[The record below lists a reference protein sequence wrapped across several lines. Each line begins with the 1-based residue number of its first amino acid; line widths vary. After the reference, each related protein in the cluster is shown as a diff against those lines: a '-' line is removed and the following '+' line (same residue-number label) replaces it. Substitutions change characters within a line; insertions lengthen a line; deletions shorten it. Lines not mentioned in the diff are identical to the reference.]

1 MEESAPDVNGS
12 VASGATASGFSLLA
26 RLNGRSA
33 GGVCSAAEVT
43 LMTYPVSDEDREI
56 QERAR
61 RLVDE
66 ELIPWE
72 QHAELHDGEIPAEV
86 AQRHHDLAIELGLY
100 AMNMP
105 RELGGT
111 GMTTFQQTLVSEQIG
126 RVTNGLGWCVHT
138 PPAWA
143 PAVVSDHQMET
154 WIKPTIRGA
163 MHECY
168 AITEEGAGSD
178 VDSIAATARRDGDAY
193 VLAGTKMHVTSFNKA
208 AYCFF
213 QAKIAGGPNDG
224 AHAMFFVDTDTPGVR
239 LVRTPRY
246 SHTYHD
252 HHAVVAFDD
261 ARVPAANLIGEEG
274 DGLAFTYE
282 WFRYE
287 RLMIAARCCGAA
299 ERLIDEATAFAKE
312 RVQFGRPII
321 QNQAIGHMLADSLT
335 ELWAA
340 RLITYQLARG
350 IDAGLDVKLQHAQ
363 CSMAKLYASEMAG
376 RVADRAVQVFGGRGY
391 MRENVAE
398 RFWRE
403 VRVDRIWEGTS
414 EIQRN
419 IVADQLA
426 KRGARALI
434 G

>member
-1 MEESAPDVNGS
+1 MLRTMG
-12 VASGATASGFSLLA
+12 
-26 RLNGRSA
+26 
-33 GGVCSAAEVT
+33 
-43 LMTYPVSDEDREI
+43 TYPMSDADRAI

-61 RLVDE
+61 RFVDE

-72 QHAELHDGEIPAEV
+72 QHAEEHAGEIPAEV
-86 AQRHHDLAIELGLY
+86 KARHHRRAIELGLY

-105 RELGGT
+105 TELGGG
-111 GMTTFQQTLVSEQIG
+111 GMTMFQQTLVSEQIG
-126 RVTNGLGWCVHT
+126 RVTNALGWCVHT

-143 PAVVSDHQMET
+143 PAVVSPFQLER
-154 WIKPTIRGA
+154 WIVPTVSGDR
-163 MHECY
+163 HECY

-178 VDSIAATARRDGDAY
+178 VEAIAATARRDGDDY
-193 VLAGTKMHVTSFNKA
+193 VLNGVKMHVTSFDTA
-208 AYCFF
+208 DYCFF
-213 QAKIAGGPNDG
+213 QGKIVDGPNAG
-224 AHAMFFVDTDTPGVR
+224 AHAMFFVDTGAPGVR
-239 LVRTPRY
+239 VVRVPRY
-246 SHTYHD
+246 SHTFADQHPI
-252 HHAVVAFDD
+252 VAFEDV
-261 ARVPAANLIGEEG
+261 RVPASHLVGREG
-274 DGLAFTYE
+274 DGMSFTYE

-312 RVQFGRPII
+312 RVQFGEPIFTF
-321 QNQAIGHMLADSLT
+321 QAIQHMLADSLT

-340 RLITYQLARG
+340 RLMTYRLAENV
-350 IDAGLDVKLQHAQ
+350 DAGIDVKLQHAQ

-376 RVADRAVQVFGGRGY
+376 RVADRAVQIFGGRGY

-414 EIQRN
+414 EVQRN

-426 KRGARALI
+426 KRGVRGLI